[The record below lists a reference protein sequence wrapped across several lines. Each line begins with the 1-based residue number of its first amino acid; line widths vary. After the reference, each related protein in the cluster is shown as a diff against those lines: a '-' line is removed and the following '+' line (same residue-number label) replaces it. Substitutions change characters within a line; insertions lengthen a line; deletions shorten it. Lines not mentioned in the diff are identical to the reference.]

1 MIDGK
6 TLIYSIEKRTNHK
19 KKPTSYNKFKRSVHG
34 KCTQMLEKNYHTGE
48 LSALPL
54 IMPLKKTKA
63 ITETRLTL
71 INRTVLNY

>member
-1 MIDGK
+1 
-6 TLIYSIEKRTNHK
+6 
-19 KKPTSYNKFKRSVHG
+19 
-34 KCTQMLEKNYHTGE
+34 MLEKNYHTGE

-71 INRTVLNY
+71 ITKEIMSLLNTRIQFNDAKDALFLAVAINLARYP

>member
-1 MIDGK
+1 
-6 TLIYSIEKRTNHK
+6 
-19 KKPTSYNKFKRSVHG
+19 
-34 KCTQMLEKNYHTGE
+34 MLEKNYHTGE

-63 ITETRLTL
+63 ITETRLTP